1 MAWNG
6 FGEQLCAE
14 AGRTDRREC
23 GEVVGGILVM
33 SDSWTSCTIQD
44 LLTQGD
50 AETKTGPFGTQLHAS
65 EYVETGIPVI
75 NARNIGFGDIRIDKI
90 EFISEETV
98 QRLSSHLLQPG
109 DIVFG
114 CKGTVE
120 RHVFIRAEQAQW
132 LQGTDCLR
140 LRLKSS
146 SIEPRFISYCFLT
159 EFHKKWII
167 NQSSHGATMTSLNQG
182 IIGRIPLRLPPLLTQ
197 RKIAA
202 ILSAYD
208 DLIENNLRRIKIL
221 EEMAQNLYREW
232 FVKFRFPGHQHAHF
246 TDSPLGRIPEGWEVN
261 TVENTFAILGGGT
274 PSKAVPEYWDE
285 GIINWY
291 SPTDLT
297 AAGSMFMERS
307 SNQISELGLKKSS
320 ARLFPPFSVMMT
332 SRATLGVISINTTEA
347 CTNQGFITCV
357 PNERFLLYTLYYW
370 LKENVEYFISLG
382 TGATFKEITKGV
394 FKTIELVVPSQA
406 IVTQFEDTVQQF
418 ALQVLNLQRKNTN
431 LRRTRDL
438 LLPRLISGEVDVSE
452 LDITVPE
459 EVAA

>member
-1 MAWNG
+1 MINSPVHPTTELAKLCSVPPRNG
-6 FGEQLCAE
+6 VYKPDTFIGRGVKLVRMGELFSSDVIDSTQTYFQLLDLTSSE
-14 AGRTDRREC
+14 KDRFLLEN
-23 GEVVGGILVM
+23 G
-33 SDSWTSCTIQD
+33 D
-44 LLTQGD
+44 LLFSRTSVKAAGIGKCSIVKKTRYDDLAFDSNMIRVRLSKTQGWPRYFFYYFLSPEGRD
-50 AETKTGPFGTQLHAS
+50 NVRSVAGGVAVTAIKGSDLARLQ
-65 EYVETGIPVI
+65 VPV
-75 NARNIGFGDIRIDKI
+75 
-90 EFISEETV
+90 
-98 QRLSSHLLQPG
+98 
-109 DIVFG
+109 
-114 CKGTVE
+114 
-120 RHVFIRAEQAQW
+120 
-132 LQGTDCLR
+132 
-140 LRLKSS
+140 
-146 SIEPRFISYCFLT
+146 
-159 EFHKKWII
+159 
-167 NQSSHGATMTSLNQG
+167 
-182 IIGRIPLRLPPLLTQ
+182 PPLPMQ

-232 FVKFRFPGHQHAHF
+232 FVKFRFPGHQHVRF

-274 PSKAVPEYWDE
+274 PSRTVPEYWDE
-285 GIINWY
+285 GTINWY

-297 AAGSMFMERS
+297 ATGSMFMERS
-307 SNQISELGLKKSS
+307 GNQISELGLKKSS
-320 ARLFPPFSVMMT
+320 ARLFPSFSVMMT

-357 PNERFLLYTLYYW
+357 PHERFPLYTLYYW

-394 FKTIELVVPSQA
+394 FKTIELVVPAQA

-418 ALQVLNLQRKNTN
+418 ALQVLNLQRKSTT

-452 LDITVPE
+452 LDIIIPE
-459 EVAA
+459 EAQA